1 MRCVN
6 SIVMGG
12 IALIALT
19 AGRDALSASA
29 AQGPMVLTP
38 PGITVQ
44 DIRSQASERY
54 GAKPETRE
62 KEAFEGQ
69 QKPKPFLPARG
80 RARGGDLGYTYA
92 NEKGLALYTYDK
104 DTEKGKSAC
113 YDACTALWKPAIA
126 PKGTKTMGPWST
138 IKRTDGSIQW
148 TFQGK
153 PLYTY
158 DHDTKIGEKRG
169 DGVDN
174 LWRNAK
180 FEPTKGLEVP
190 NGIGIGESDVANGFV
205 LTDHRRM
212 TLYTFDGNAAKN
224 QQACVTSA
232 CPDHW
237 IAVSAG
243 TLANPKGEFSLVTGA
258 DGTRQW
264 AFRGKPL
271 YTYGGDYAV
280 GDVNGAGIDKKYQV
294 AVVAKHFIPA
304 TASVR
309 MDIARGPLIATAAG
323 MTIYRRDT
331 SYHQPD
337 GHGLPGSSPGDQAVG
352 REMGTRSCVKECLT
366 RFKPFVPAANELP
379 SGFWDILTRDDGT
392 RQWAYKGFAA
402 YTYVGDTKPGD
413 KTANDIYDI
422 LVDGDLNRDI
432 YETGVVK
439 NTDSAAMLWAYIE
452 P

>member
-6 SIVMGG
+6 AIVVGG

-80 RARGGDLGYTYA
+80 RARGGDLTYA

-113 YDACTALWKPAIA
+113 YDACTTLWKPAIA
-126 PKGTKTMGPWST
+126 PKGTKTTGPWST

-148 TFQGK
+148 TFQDK

-190 NGIGIGESDVANGFV
+190 NGIGIGESDVGNGFV

-243 TLANPKGEFSLVTGA
+243 TLANPKGEFSLVAGA

-264 AFRGKPL
+264 AYRGKAL
-271 YTYGGDYAV
+271 YKFSGDVLAE
-280 GDVNGAGIDKKYQV
+280 DVNGIGVDKRFQPALATRYPLPAEV
-294 AVVAKHFIPA
+294 AIRATPSNGKVFAAAK
-304 TASVR
+304 
-309 MDIARGPLIATAAG
+309 G
-323 MTIYRRDT
+323 MTLYRYSFYQRVQSTDELRAGPYRT
-331 SYHQPD
+331 AIGQAIGTQACTGACLKTWRPLLASKTAQPSW
-337 GHGLPGSSPGDQAVG
+337 HW
-352 REMGTRSCVKECLT
+352 T
-366 RFKPFVPAANELP
+366 
-379 SGFWDILTRDDGT
+379 ILTRDEGT
-392 RQWAYKGFAA
+392 RQWAYRGHAL
-402 YTYVGDTKPGD
+402 YTYAEDKKPGD
-413 KTANDIYDI
+413 LMGLNIWDTAITDK
-422 LVDGDLNRDI
+422 DLQIVGMMTKINADNQLPSSF
-432 YETGVVK
+432 YWT
-439 NTDSAAMLWAYIE
+439 TAY